1 MSEFCP
7 CFPISPSLY
16 FGLSHFLPLSH
27 SLPLWLVFVYTHNI
41 LPMGYRF
48 STRFKWDLG
57 SNRLAL
63 LLEEKRRSRARVL
76 DLTQSNPTRVGLSYP
91 ADAVLNALGRPEAI
105 VYEPSP
111 RGLPVAREAV
121 SDYYRERGFDVDPA
135 HLHLTASTSEGY
147 SYLFK
152 LLADQGQSV
161 LAPQPSY
168 PLFEFLAAL
177 EGVELRPYE
186 LNYLHPVGWE
196 IDFDSL
202 ERAIDD
208 STRAIIVVSPNN
220 PTGSFIKRPEVER
233 LNGICSR
240 HGLALICDEVFGD
253 YFFEADERRA
263 ESLVTNYPVLT
274 FVLSGFSKILA
285 LPQMKLGWIVTTGQA
300 ALRDEAIE
308 RLDLIADTF
317 LSVGAPVQQAAP
329 SWLKLRSEIQGQIL
343 ERVHDN
349 WQSLQRIESLCRLLA
364 VEGGWYATLEIP
376 RYVPEEEWVVNLLEK
391 DEVLVHPGYFFDFP
405 REAFLILS
413 LLPEPEAF
421 REAISRLYVRF

>member
-1 MSEFCP
+1 
-7 CFPISPSLY
+7 
-16 FGLSHFLPLSH
+16 
-27 SLPLWLVFVYTHNI
+27 
-41 LPMGYRF
+41 MGHRF
-48 STRFKWDLG
+48 STRFKWNLD

-63 LLEEKRRSRARVL
+63 MLEEKRRSRARVL
-76 DLTQSNPTRVGLSYP
+76 DLTQSNPTRVGVRYP
-91 ADAVLNALGRPEAI
+91 ADAILNALGRPESI
-105 VYEPSP
+105 VYDPSP
-111 RGLPVAREAV
+111 RGLLAARAAV
-121 SDYYRERGFDVDPA
+121 SDYYRERSIEVDPA
-135 HLHLTASTSEGY
+135 HVHLTASTSEGY

-177 EGVELRPYE
+177 EGIELRPYE
-186 LNYLHPVGWE
+186 LNYLHPMGWE

-208 STRAIIVVSPNN
+208 STRAVIVVSPNN

-253 YFFEADERRA
+253 YFFDADERRVP
-263 ESLVTNYPVLT
+263 SLVTNHPVLT

-285 LPQMKLGWIVTTGQA
+285 LPQMKLGWIVTAGQA

-317 LSVGAPVQQAAP
+317 LSVGTPVQHAAPV
-329 SWLKLRSEIQGQIL
+329 WLKFRSEIQGQIL
-343 ERVHDN
+343 ERLRGN
-349 WQSLQRIESLCRLLA
+349 LQYLRQVESSCRLLT
-364 VEGGWYATLEIP
+364 VEGGWCAALDIP
-376 RYVPEEEWVVNLLEK
+376 RYMPEEEWVVHLLER
-391 DEVLVHPGYFFDFP
+391 DDVLTHPGYFFDFP
-405 REAFLILS
+405 REAFLIVS
-413 LLPEPEAF
+413 LLPEPEVF
-421 REAISRLYVRF
+421 REAIDRLFQRIEGFTTKSTK